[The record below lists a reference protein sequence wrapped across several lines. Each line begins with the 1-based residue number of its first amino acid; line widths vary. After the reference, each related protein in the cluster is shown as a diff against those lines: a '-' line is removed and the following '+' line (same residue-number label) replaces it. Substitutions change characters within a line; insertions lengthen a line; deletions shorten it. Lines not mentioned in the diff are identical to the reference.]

1 MNVIDVYVNDASL
14 LKGREN
20 LCGIGVE

>member
-14 LKGREN
+14 LKEREN